1 MKSPKIPLLI
11 IDVQVS
17 AAGAFPNL
25 PKKIEELQ
33 KSYECV
39 FVSVFHGKDSYLPKL
54 MDWNGYENE
63 NLAFRPIE
71 YAKIFIKNGYSSF
84 IPEF

>member
-25 PKKIEELQ
+25 PKKIEENEII
-33 KSYECV
+33 ECSRL
-39 FVSVFHGKDSYLPKL
+39 FY
-54 MDWNGYENE
+54 
-63 NLAFRPIE
+63 
-71 YAKIFIKNGYSSF
+71 
-84 IPEF
+84 